1 MSSVLPKGSAGAGA
15 IVVVAATSV
24 RMSSL
29 SFSFELGVVAVVS
42 FVDGGVDDSKMLLF
56 CEPKMLCCSFA
67 LSVPLD
73 TPPNPNPVVVEG
85 GPVVVSGKNDTVVG
99 FTDAA
104 NVAKLGLGDAVTS
117 SFSFSEDSFSGR
129 LALSG
134 NRAEPSAATVDPNGI
149 GDSVCEDFRRP
160 ENVPP
165 VMPVSS
171 DRFVRCLYEF
181 GEGTSSFSVEAPAS
195 GVRAKPSVSFALG
208 SSVGVLTPSFF
219 FCDSDMEPLAASD

>member
-1 MSSVLPKGSAGAGA
+1 MSSVLPKGCAGAGA
-15 IVVVAATSV
+15 IVVVAAASV
-24 RMSSL
+24 RVSSL

-56 CEPKMLCCSFA
+56 CEPKMLCCFFA

-99 FTDAA
+99 FTDA

-149 GDSVCEDFRRP
+149 GDSDFRRP

-208 SSVGVLTPSFF
+208 SSVGVLTPSFI
-219 FCDSDMEPLAASD
+219 FCDSDMEPLAPSD